1 MPAERT
7 IKKYANRRLYDT
19 KASRHVTLEEVR
31 ALIAAGESIK
41 VIDDRS
47 GEDIT
52 RTVLLQIIAEQ
63 EQSGGPLFTTAVLE
77 QLIRFYG
84 DDMQAFLR
92 SYLEESVAAFVR
104 QQHSLQGEV
113 MKLMAQA
120 PMAAFSELA
129 RQNFALWEKIAAGGA
144 ASNGRKKGE

>member
-1 MPAERT
+1 MPAERI

-19 KASRHVTLEEVR
+19 QASRHVTLEEVR
-31 ALIAAGESIK
+31 ALIAAGESIR
-41 VIDDRS
+41 VVDDRS

-63 EQSGGPLFTTAVLE
+63 EQSGGPLFTTTVLE

-84 DDMQAFLR
+84 DDMQGFLR
-92 SYLEESVAAFVR
+92 SYLEESIATFVR
-104 QQHSLQGEV
+104 QQRSLQGEV
-113 MKLMAQA
+113 MKLMTEA

-129 RQNFALWEKIAAGGA
+129 RQNVALWEQLASGA
-144 ASNGRKKGE
+144 PTGNRKKDE

>member
-1 MPAERT
+1 MAAERT

-41 VIDDRS
+41 VIDDRT

-52 RTVLLQIIAEQ
+52 RTVLMQIIAEQ
-63 EQSGGPLFTTAVLE
+63 EQSGGPLFTTALLE

-84 DDMQAFLR
+84 NDMQGFLR
-92 SYLEESVAAFVR
+92 SYLEESVATFVR
-104 QQHSLQGEV
+104 QQSSLQGEV
-113 MKLMAQA
+113 MKLMTEA

-129 RQNFALWEKIAAGGA
+129 RQNVALWEKLAGDVAAGR
-144 ASNGRKKGE
+144 RKKGE

>member
-1 MPAERT
+1 MPAERI

-19 KASRHVTLEEVR
+19 QASRHVTLEEVR
-31 ALIAAGESIK
+31 ALIAAGESIR
-41 VIDDRS
+41 VVDDRS
-47 GEDIT
+47 GDDIT

-84 DDMQAFLR
+84 DDMQGFLR
-92 SYLEESVAAFVR
+92 SYLEESVATFVR
-104 QQHSLQGEV
+104 QQSSLQGEV
-113 MKLMAQA
+113 MKLMTEA

-129 RQNFALWEKIAAGGA
+129 RQNVALWEQLATGGA
-144 ASNGRKKGE
+144 AGNRKKDE

>member
-41 VIDDRS
+41 VVDDRT

-52 RTVLLQIIAEQ
+52 RTVLMQIIAEQ
-63 EQSGGPLFTTAVLE
+63 EQSGGPIFTTALLE

-92 SYLEESVAAFVR
+92 TYLEESVATFVR
-104 QQHSLQGEV
+104 QQSALQGEV
-113 MKLMAQA
+113 MKIMAEA
-120 PMAAFSELA
+120 PMTAFAELA
-129 RQNFALWEKIAAGGA
+129 RQNMALWEQLAGVAGEP
-144 ASNGRKKGE
+144 RKKGE

>member
-19 KASRHVTLEEVR
+19 QASRHVTLEEVR
-31 ALIAAGESIK
+31 ALIAAGESIR
-41 VIDDRS
+41 VVDDRS
-47 GEDIT
+47 GADIT

-63 EQSGGPLFTTAVLE
+63 EQSGGPLFTTTVLE

-84 DDMQAFLR
+84 NDMQGFLR
-92 SYLEESVAAFVR
+92 SYLEESVATFVR
-104 QQHSLQGEV
+104 QQGSLQGEV
-113 MKLMAQA
+113 MKLMTEA

-129 RQNFALWEKIAAGGA
+129 RQNVALWEQFTGGA
-144 ASNGRKKGE
+144 PADGRKKGE

>member
-1 MPAERT
+1 MPAERI

-19 KASRHVTLEEVR
+19 QASRHVTLEEVR
-31 ALIAAGESIK
+31 ALIAAGESIR
-41 VIDDRS
+41 VVDDRS
-47 GEDIT
+47 GDDIT

-84 DDMQAFLR
+84 NDMQGFLR
-92 SYLEESVAAFVR
+92 SYLEESVATFVR
-104 QQHSLQGEV
+104 QQRNLQGEV
-113 MKLMAQA
+113 MKLMTEA

-129 RQNFALWEKIAAGGA
+129 RQNVALWEQFTGGA
-144 ASNGRKKGE
+144 PADGRKKGE

>member
-1 MPAERT
+1 MPAERI

-19 KASRHVTLEEVR
+19 QASRHVTIEEVR
-31 ALIAAGESIK
+31 ALIAAGES
-41 VIDDRS
+41 VRVVDDRS

-52 RTVLLQIIAEQ
+52 RTVLLQIISEQ

-84 DDMQAFLR
+84 DDMQGFLR
-92 SYLEESVAAFVR
+92 SYLEESIATFVR

-113 MKLMAQA
+113 MKLMTEA

-129 RQNFALWEKIAAGGA
+129 RQNVALWEQLATGA
-144 ASNGRKKGE
+144 PPGNRKKDE

>member
-1 MPAERT
+1 MAAERV

-19 KASRHVTLEEVR
+19 QASRHVTLEEVR
-31 ALIAAGESIK
+31 ALIASGESIR

-47 GEDIT
+47 GDDIT

-63 EQSGGPLFTTAVLE
+63 EQSGGPLFTTALLE

-92 SYLEESVAAFVR
+92 TYLEESVATFVR
-104 QQHSLQGEV
+104 QQGALQGEV
-113 MKLMAQA
+113 MKIMAEA
-120 PMAAFSELA
+120 PMTAFAELA
-129 RQNFALWEKIAAGGA
+129 RQNMALWEQLAGVAGEP
-144 ASNGRKKGE
+144 RKKGE

>member
-31 ALIAAGESIK
+31 ALIAAGDSIK
-41 VIDDRS
+41 VVDDRT

-52 RTVLLQIIAEQ
+52 RTVLMQIIAEQ
-63 EQSGGPLFTTAVLE
+63 EQSGGPLFTTAMLE

-84 DDMQAFLR
+84 HDMQGFLR
-92 SYLEESVAAFVR
+92 SYLEESVATFVR
-104 QQHSLQGEV
+104 QQRGLQGEV
-113 MKLMAQA
+113 MKLMTEA

-129 RQNFALWEKIAAGGA
+129 RQNVALWEKLAGDVAADR
-144 ASNGRKKGE
+144 RKKGE

>member
-31 ALIAAGESIK
+31 TLIAAGESIK
-41 VIDDRS
+41 VVDDRT

-52 RTVLLQIIAEQ
+52 RTVLMQIIAEQ
-63 EQSGGPLFTTAVLE
+63 EQSGGPLFTTALLE

-84 DDMQAFLR
+84 NDMQGFLR
-92 SYLEESVAAFVR
+92 SYLEESVATFVR
-104 QQHSLQGEV
+104 QQGSLQGEV
-113 MKLMAQA
+113 MKLMTEA

-129 RQNFALWEKIAAGGA
+129 RQNVALWEKLAGDMAAA
-144 ASNGRKKGE
+144 HRKKGE